1 MSLSEIQ
8 RGELTG
14 RIYSVSKGVYYS
26 PADARQTVRR
36 PTLVQWFVS
45 ILKEIFLPAGYPH
58 TVSSDYLAYQIW

>member
-14 RIYSVSKGVYYS
+14 RIYSVSKGLYYS
-26 PADARQTVRR
+26 SADVRLRRQS
-36 PTLVQWFVS
+36 LVQWFVS

-58 TVSSDYLAYQIW
+58 TVSSDYLSYQIW